1 MVIFLNFR
9 QKLGLLKHYGSHK
22 LFHNDLPKISN
33 LYAKQMG
40 NSTKDAATMISE
52 HANRLEIS
60 IPRWPSSLNFSYVW
74 LRDHCRCDACFRK
87 DTFQRQN
94 DILSLPL
101 KIRPTYLSHNEKEL
115 HIQWPDGHFSKFDFQ
130 FLWENSF
137 EGKKHSKNIIKPLT
151 WNRNSFPSFDQI
163 KVPPTVEATRE
174 TVEVICP
181 ISKTIYG
188 EMWELQA
195 DLGMSDTAYTDEYL
209 GSHTDTTYFSEPSRI
224 QVFHCLKQASEGG
237 ESLYVDG
244 FHIGE
249 KLYNEDPACY
259 EYLSTTALPGEYRK
273 DGHHFVNVYRIFTHH
288 PVSKKLMQFRCN
300 DFDRAPLS
308 TIPYHE
314 VDKFYM
320 NFQKLVKMLRDQRN
334 EVEILLQPGQVAFI
348 DNWRVTHG
356 RKSFRGTRVLGGCYL
371 GNSDFLS
378 KARVHGLKFE

>member
-1 MVIFLNFR
+1 MLGFVITAGVMLASVKTHFRGKLIFLAYHS
-9 QKLGLLKHYGSHK
+9 KLDQPTYHIMRKSC
-22 LFHNDLPKISN
+22 ISN
-33 LYAKQMG
+33 
-40 NSTKDAATMISE
+40 
-52 HANRLEIS
+52 
-60 IPRWPSSLNFSYVW
+60 V
-74 LRDHCRCDACFRK
+74 
-87 DTFQRQN
+87 
-94 DILSLPL
+94 
-101 KIRPTYLSHNEKEL
+101 
-115 HIQWPDGHFSKFDFQ
+115 
-130 FLWENSF
+130 
-137 EGKKHSKNIIKPLT
+137 
-151 WNRNSFPSFDQI
+151 SFDGLKQTKEEQKKLLENI
-163 KVPPTVEATRE
+163 LTHGIGIVDQVPPTIEATRE

-181 ISKTIYG
+181 ISKTLYG
-188 EMWELQA
+188 EMWELEA

-259 EYLSTTALPGEYRK
+259 EYLSTTALPGEYIK

-320 NFQKLVKMLRDQRN
+320 NFQKLVKMIRDERN
-334 EVEILLQPGQVAFI
+334 EVEILLQPG
-348 DNWRVTHG
+348 N
-356 RKSFRGTRVLGGCYL
+356 
-371 GNSDFLS
+371 
-378 KARVHGLKFE
+378 